1 MGCPRGRKAQDPLL
15 EQEGEVALP
24 STAGL
29 VGRGRGLKPA
39 GLRGAQVNVHTCA
52 GGGPPGGRG
61 RLSPP
66 FIQPSSSSL
75 SGSLVTQG
83 FWG

>member
-1 MGCPRGRKAQDPLL
+1 MGCPRGRKAEDPLL
-15 EQEGEVALP
+15 EQEREVALP

-52 GGGPPGGRG
+52 GGRPPGGRG